1 MSAVQEEELR
11 DLLVRLADGER
22 SVFSVVFK
30 RLWTPIY
37 RFCVSMLGNDAD
49 ASDAAQEALAK
60 VLARA
65 SEYDA
70 ARPPVPWALAIAAW
84 ECRTLRRKRFR
95 RRETPEDETLEPF
108 TDNTEGDLLRRDM
121 TRAALTAM
129 TELSELDQETLLA
142 SFLEESATASGA
154 TFRKRRERALDR
166 LRTAFR
172 RLYGFD

>member
-70 ARPPVPWALAIAAW
+70 ARPPISASRDP
-84 ECRTLRRKRFR
+84 RR
-95 RRETPEDETLEPF
+95 
-108 TDNTEGDLLRRDM
+108 
-121 TRAALTAM
+121 
-129 TELSELDQETLLA
+129 
-142 SFLEESATASGA
+142 
-154 TFRKRRERALDR
+154 
-166 LRTAFR
+166 
-172 RLYGFD
+172 